1 MELVEGVIILVVITD
16 SVKEDISVIVALAI
30 VEAGDV
36 VTDTLTL

>member
-16 SVKEDISVIVALAI
+16 SVKEDINVIVALAI
-30 VEAGDV
+30 AEAGDV